1 MKCGGSTGLGWAL
14 CWTLLL
20 LLAVPAWAARP
31 EVPCDGV
38 DNGDSSGTWGSCG
51 AGYHNALFNDAG
63 TANTGCDLSCPELD
77 KDGDGY
83 NSTASA
89 GHAGTSYK
97 DCDDANFLIFPGN
110 YYPCDCGTGANS
122 GYRICNTN
130 GTYGTCTCT
139 ATTVLCEKTGS
150 GHCYYID
157 VEAGDDGNAGTYAAP
172 FATLEKVSNVAG
184 DTPLVAGDV
193 VYFINDGTL
202 SHTFVDDQGRTA
214 LAYFSSVG
222 TSSDKIRIKR
232 YPGSTAILSA
242 AAVIIGFAT
251 TARYYVV
258 EDLAISKAS
267 TERSAIIDWGQ
278 HSEYSR
284 CYFYDIIGNGDNN
297 SGAIYLGNTIASNVH
312 HSFFRDVYGDEG
324 NQGNLGAIVLINDGA
339 DANVNHLVQF
349 NTVWWTR
356 ATNSDCAITNK
367 CAHAVDVK
375 HGIGEAAP
383 SGTSYIRYNKFIWP
397 NDGIKMNSSGWTM
410 TNNLIV
416 EPVGKALYQHDDA
429 TYPNGESNV
438 FSYNT
443 VVNGQALNWNYPHYS
458 DAEDTTFSYNVFVDD
473 AGSYNCENALVMIDG
488 YGSDAQEAQFDGG
501 YLIPDNNCYY
511 NGSTAAVFN
520 YFCQDTGGHG
530 PAGTEGDSYSFTNWK
545 TAGGNTYDTNS
556 FEENPKLDSVYR
568 ATAAN
573 CDDKGYLLTSEEPA
587 VAAIMSTLD

>member
-1 MKCGGSTGLGWAL
+1 MKRSWGKGLSWAL

-267 TERSAIIDWGQ
+267 TERSAIINWGQ
-278 HSEYSR
+278 NMEFSR
-284 CYFYDIIGNGDNN
+284 NYFYDVIGNGDNN
-297 SGAIYLGNTIASNVH
+297 TGALHSAGGGIVVNAH
-312 HSFFRDVYGDEG
+312 HNFFRDVYGDEG
-324 NQGNLGAIVLINDGA
+324 NQGNLGAVVMVNDGA
-339 DANVNHLVQF
+339 DANVNHTIDF
-349 NTVWWTR
+349 NTFWWTR
-356 ATNSDCAITNK
+356 ATNSDCSIGDK
-367 CAHAVDVK
+367 CAHALNIK
-375 HGIGEAAP
+375 HGIAENAP
-383 SGTSYIRYNKFIWP
+383 SGTSYFRYNKILWP
-397 NDGIKMNSSGWTM
+397 NYGAKVNSSGWQLK
-410 TNNLIV
+410 NNLIV
-416 EPVGKALYQHDDA
+416 EPADWAFYQLADA
-429 TYPNGESNV
+429 SYPNGESNV
-438 FSYNT
+438 ISYNT
-443 VVNGQALNWNYPHYS
+443 VVNGLFFSWPEPYYT
-458 DAEDTTFSYNVFVDD
+458 DREDTTFSYNVMVDNT
-473 AGSYNCENALVMIDG
+473 ASYNCEQGVLHIDS
-488 YGSDAQEAQFDGG
+488 YGTDAEEAKFDGG
-501 YLIPDNNCYY
+501 YLVPDNNCYY
-511 NGSTAAVFN
+511 NASAALEFN
-520 YFCQDTGGHG
+520 YFCQDTGD
-530 PAGTEGDSYSFTNWK
+530 AGDEGGGNYVFADWK
-545 TAGGNTYDTNS
+545 TAGGNTYDTHS